1 MNIGTAVVI
10 FAALYLIICFGL
22 SMYAARKSTETS
34 QKDFYVA
41 GGSLGTFVLFLT
53 SLATAFSA
61 FAFQGQLG
69 QTYNIG
75 ISAIFNFFG
84 YGILSYPLFLL
95 LGSKLWYFGKKHGYI
110 TPADFIA
117 DRYESNKAARI
128 LVGLIIGI
136 YFSIFYIVIQIKAC
150 SWVLL
155 EAIGMSTPLATLVI
169 AGILAFYVA
178 KGGMRAVAY
187 VDVVQAVFL
196 LVGSGVIV
204 GSMIYYNGGVEQL
217 FAKALTVRP
226 DTFAPKGNVVA
237 TMSSGMVMWL
247 SMPLWP
253 VLWTKYYCAKN
264 ISTLHGVATGSG
276 LGTVIVTVSFP
287 LFIVAGLA
295 IAFPNAS
302 PAEADNLVIRYIL
315 NFTNPVVASCVVGGL
330 LSAAMSTAGGLLLL
344 ISSVITQDLPKIL
357 SEDKR
362 KHISEEKM
370 VRFGKLMVFVVLI
383 LSYAISLL
391 PLGQLVAVGTQLAYP
406 GYLLAVPAVIGGLWW
421 KRGNRQGMTWSLI
434 IGLFVVYLTT
444 YVLRNPLDIHSG
456 IWGLVAAS
464 LVYISVSLMTA
475 PNSQATLAKFGLAE
489 GQLADGANLDALSY
503 AEKCAQNNLERS

>member
-1 MNIGTAVVI
+1 MSIGTAVVV
-10 FAALYLIICFGL
+10 FAAVYLAICFGL
-22 SMYAARKSTETS
+22 SMYAAKKSTETS

-95 LGSKLWYFGKKHGYI
+95 LGSKLWYFGKRYGYI

-117 DRYESNKAARI
+117 DRYESNKSARVLI
-128 LVGLIIGI
+128 GLIIGI

-155 EAIGMSTPLATLVI
+155 EATGMSTPLATLII
-169 AGILAFYVA
+169 AAILAFYVA

-196 LVGSGVIV
+196 LIGSAVIV
-204 GSMIYYNGGVEQL
+204 GSMIYYNGGVEHL
-217 FAKALTVRP
+217 FSKAMAVRP
-226 DTFAPKGNVVA
+226 DTFAPKGNMVA

-302 PAEADNLVIRYIL
+302 AAEADNLVIRYIL
-315 NFTNPVVASCVVGGL
+315 NYTNPIVASCVVGGL

-344 ISSVITQDLPKIL
+344 ISSIITQDLPKIL
-357 SEDKR
+357 SDDKR
-362 KHISEEKM
+362 KNISEEKL
-370 VRFGKLMVFVVLI
+370 VRFGKIMVFVVLI
-383 LSYAISLL
+383 VSYGISLL

-406 GYLLAVPAVIGGLWW
+406 GYLLAIPAVIGGLWW
-421 KRGNRQGMTWSLI
+421 KRGNGQGMTWSLI
-434 IGLFVVYLTT
+434 VGLVIVYITT
-444 YVLRNPLDIHSG
+444 YVVRNPLNLHSG
-456 IWGLVAAS
+456 IWGLLAATIT
-464 LVYISVSLMTA
+464 YIGVSLSTE
-475 PNSQATLAKFGLAE
+475 PNSQAALGRFGLAD
-489 GQLADGANLDALSY
+489 GQWEDGNSMSALDY
-503 AEKCAQNNLERS
+503 AKKCSEKGDE